1 MKVYSPIAFKFSKLG
16 ESRAALGLVVLV
28 VAAIFV
34 WQAVSLISTGRGKD
48 IDTGRLALHASS
60 SAYET
65 GMGLEQVAAL
75 HVFGSVAAS
84 APSSVVPTSMPKTD
98 LKLVLVGAMTNSE
111 TGKASALIM
120 VDRQT
125 KRFLVGD
132 SISAGVILYEVRADS
147 VVLKRGGNLETL
159 SFPRAET
166 TANSAP
172 PNVSRSPAQPITR
185 IAPANR
191 PLFQLHGR
199 PERDGN
205 QRQHPQ

>member
-1 MKVYSPIAFKFSKLG
+1 MKVSSPIAFKISELG
-16 ESRAALGLVVLV
+16 ESRAALGLVALV

-48 IDTGRLALHASS
+48 IDIGRLALHASS

-84 APSSVVPTSMPKTD
+84 APPSVVPTSMPKTD

-132 SISAGVILYEVRADS
+132 SISAGVILHEVRADS

-172 PNVSRSPAQPITR
+172 PNVSRGPAQPITR

-191 PLFQLHGR
+191 PLFQPHG
-199 PERDGN
+199 
-205 QRQHPQ
+205 RQHPQ